1 MFTKS
6 VYIFFYLIT
15 HVKEELGGY
24 NMNDEEILEYV
35 NHKFKNCKNKI
46 RSVKE
51 HFPKEPKEI
60 NFEEVFYLIMK
71 DYIKENN

>member
-1 MFTKS
+1 
-6 VYIFFYLIT
+6 
-15 HVKEELGGY
+15 
-24 NMNDEEILEYV
+24 MNDEEILEYV